1 MELDRLDDIEGVES
15 ELLPEPLY
23 DASEF
28 TYDEALELTKSIK
41 STITAA
47 WVLLG
52 RAHEGKAYRALGYK
66 TWEEYVRTEF
76 DFSVRT
82 SYRLLDK
89 AEVVRALEQASPADT
104 AIQLTN
110 KQVQEIKRELPKIV
124 ERVQQE
130 TTGKTPEA
138 AAEIVENIITPSP
151 HPQPEPPAHAEKK
164 TPEEISQELED
175 EADKILENSAVG
187 DYSAYSAVRHPPAPA
202 SEPAESKEEK
212 DSSST
217 IPGEHAIPGP
227 PAFGD
232 PTPFAAMTT
241 ADTTGEKPSNNDPEP
256 QETDH
261 AKEAE
266 VDMFCLYAFLN
277 NIAAAPLPEEA
288 IHLVPPEREEET
300 IITVQ
305 AIKLWSEIFLEAWYD
320 EHPDTD
326 YEKLMSE

>member
-1 MELDRLDDIEGVES
+1 MELDRLDDIEGVNS

-23 DASEF
+23 ETPEL

-52 RAHEGKAYRALGYK
+52 RAHEGKAYRSLGYS

-124 ERVQQE
+124 ERVQKE
-130 TTGKTPEA
+130 TTGQTPEA
-138 AAEIVENIITPSP
+138 AAEIVENIITPAP
-151 HPQPEPPAHAEKK
+151 TPRPDPPARQEER

-187 DYSAYSAVRHPPAPA
+187 DYSAYAAARPQPAPP
-202 SEPAESKEEK
+202 SEPAGQKKEKE
-212 DSSST
+212 DTRMVPDEHT
-217 IPGEHAIPGP
+217 IPP
-227 PAFGD
+227 PPEFGD
-232 PTPFAAMTT
+232 PAPFAAMSAPGTPSE
-241 ADTTGEKPSNNDPEP
+241 DPSNSDPAA
-256 QETDH
+256 QETDP
-261 AKEAE
+261 ARQAE
-266 VDMFCLYAFLN
+266 VDMFCLYAFIN
-277 NIAAAPLPEEA
+277 NITAAPLPEEA
-288 IHLVPPEREEET
+288 TQLVPPEREEET
-300 IITVQ
+300 LIAVH
-305 AIKLWSEIFLEAWYD
+305 AIKLWADIFLETWYD
-320 EHPDTD
+320 THPETD